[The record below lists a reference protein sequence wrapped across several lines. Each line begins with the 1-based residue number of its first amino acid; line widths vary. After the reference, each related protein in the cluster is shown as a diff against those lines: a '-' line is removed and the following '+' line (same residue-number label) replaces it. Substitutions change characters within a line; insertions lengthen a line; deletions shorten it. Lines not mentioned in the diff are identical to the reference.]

1 MKKLKIFAVGMLLL
15 SGSCQKLDENLQ
27 GSLVNEVFFQTESDL
42 DAAVTAI
49 YSRLVSDP
57 WNGFGSTRVWVP
69 LMGADDL
76 TTLSGGNKQDFKEFD
91 LFAGTSQNGAMRSSG
106 WRIPYSVIYAANN
119 VIQNYE
125 KVNASN
131 PDNVNKLVAQAR
143 FLRAFSYFWIVR
155 IFGDIPLITSVEM
168 DYNVEKSSVKDVYD
182 LIVADLRFAEDHL
195 PPEWPGNPGRPTVWA
210 ARSLLAQVYLTMAG
224 WPLKDETKYA
234 LAAAEAKDVIDHSP
248 HDILD
253 NFADIWLLN
262 NENNEEIVWAIQ
274 FCSVE
279 KCNSPYYMTQGGY
292 TTMPSEESGWDDVFF
307 ELGFYKRFPA
317 GLRKDAT
324 FHTQFTNGISFEQS
338 STKHPYIAKYRDG
351 AEKGKASYENDYMT
365 SRNMNYLR
373 FAEVLL
379 IYAEAQAMA
388 DGTPNA
394 DAYKAINRVRDR
406 AGLDDLTPGLGQM
419 AFRDSVIAERGWEL
433 AAEFSRWFDLVRT
446 EKVET
451 VKALKDPLDMQPV
464 VEVTK
469 KQYHSPIPDYD
480 VLLNPNLAK

>member
-1 MKKLKIFAVGMLLL
+1 MKKILNITILILLL
-15 SGSCQKLDENLQ
+15 SSCQKLEENLQ
-27 GSLVNEVFFQTESDL
+27 GSLVNDVFFRTESDL

-91 LFAGTSQNGAMRSSG
+91 LFAGTSQNGAMRNSG

-119 VIQNYE
+119 VIGNYQ
-125 KVNASN
+125 KVSASDPEN
-131 PDNVNKLVAQAR
+131 INKLVAQAR

-155 IFGDIPLITSVEM
+155 IFGEIPLITTVEM
-168 DYNVEKSSVKDVYD
+168 DYNVDKSPVKDVYD
-182 LIVADLRFAEDHL
+182 LIIADLTYAKQHL
-195 PPEWPGNPGRPTVWA
+195 PPSWQGAPGRPTVWSA
-210 ARSLLAQVYLTMAG
+210 KSLLAQVYLTMGG
-224 WPLKDETKYA
+224 WPLKDEAKYA
-234 LAAAEAKDVIDHSP
+234 LAASEAKDVIDHSP
-248 HDILD
+248 HDILP
-253 NFADIWLLN
+253 NFADIWPLS
-262 NENNEEIVWAIQ
+262 NENNKEIVWAIQ

-279 KCNSPYYMTQGGY
+279 KCNSPYYMTHGGY

-307 ELGFYKRFPA
+307 ELGFYKRFPE
-317 GLRKDAT
+317 GIRKNGT
-324 FHTQFTNGISFEQS
+324 FHTQFTNGVSFEQG

-351 AEKGKASYENDYMT
+351 TEKGKPSYENDFMT

-388 DGTPNA
+388 DGAPNA
-394 DAYKAINRVRDR
+394 EAYKAINRVRFR
-406 AGLDDLTPGLGQM
+406 AGLNDLVPGLGKM
-419 AFRDSVIAERGWEL
+419 PFRDSVVAERGWEL

-451 VKALKDPLDMQPV
+451 VKTLKDPLDMKIDV
-464 VEVTK
+464 DITK
-469 KQYHSPIPDYD
+469 KQYQSPIPDYD
-480 VLLNPNLAK
+480 VLLNPKLAK